1 MKKVFFFILPVGIAF
16 CGAAHA
22 EDDFFGDL
30 IMPEEIQQEQEGISG
45 QFDAGKILDSKP
57 KALRVERKKL
67 RVEKVET
74 EKAAPIV
81 REPAPMGL
89 KWLATVDEIEYLHVR
104 LQPIEQKDMPNSY
117 IATNLPNPVSAFREV
132 LVSFGEDDAL
142 WRIAAYG
149 KFIDDDGSATKGLKE
164 YDKYYA
170 LLAKKYGNAHEFYT
184 PAAVNVDKT
193 VVNPDGTQ
201 SVKTSQQE
209 LPKGG
214 EGFLAKLATGETTLY
229 ATFENGTVGVTLAL
243 LATGDNQT
251 YIVVDYKNLT
261 AGRKELEELY
271 DAL

>member
-142 WRIAAYG
+142 WRIEAYG
-149 KFIDDDGSATKGLKE
+149 KFIDDDSTAAKGLKE
-164 YDKYYA
+164 YRKYYQ
-170 LLAKKYGNAHEFYT
+170 LLEKKYGNAHEFYT
-184 PAAVNVDKT
+184 PAVFNVDET
-193 VVNPDGTQ
+193 VTNADGTQ
-201 SVKTSQQE
+201 SVVSTQQKM
-209 LPKGG
+209 PKGAD
-214 EGFLAKLATGETTLY
+214 GFLQKLITGEATLY
-229 ATFENGTVGVTLAL
+229 ATFENGSVGVTLAL
-243 LATGDNQT
+243 LANGDDQT
-251 YIVVDYKNLT
+251 YIVVDYKNLS
-261 AGRKELEELY
+261 AGRKEMEELY